1 MVILLDVPLFR
12 IFMVNF
18 FMGTDVLQYLQSRV
32 LLGAAPSSPNAGMP
46 SPVSRPVVS
55 AHVSSHVTLGN
66 LYLVKQ
72 TIF

>member
-1 MVILLDVPLFR
+1 MFY
-12 IFMVNF
+12 
-18 FMGTDVLQYLQSRV
+18 YLQSRV

-46 SPVSRPVVS
+46 SPVSHPVVS

-72 TIF
+72 TIFLCHHWPLGVM